1 VVLEG
6 TTLAHDLI
14 RETVAA
20 DTYRV
25 SAEPM
30 QLFAELSDALALC
43 VHDEAHGVGGLLH
56 LRFVGDEGRTNA
68 ATDQELNSLLR
79 LLDGFKKDVLEHSPP
94 SNAVQARI
102 LAHASPSAKNG
113 GVSAT
118 LVDLIKAD
126 LADVKIVCGTQTL
139 QRPDPVQVCFQP
151 REGRVR
157 ILAPAPGGV
166 KTR

>member
-1 VVLEG
+1 
-6 TTLAHDLI
+6 LAVDLI
-14 RETVAA
+14 RDTVAA

-25 SAEPM
+25 SDEPV

-43 VHDEAHGVGGLLH
+43 VHDEAHNVGGLLH
-56 LRFVGDEGRTNA
+56 LRFVGDAGRTSA
-68 ATDQELNSLLR
+68 ATDQELCSLLR
-79 LLDGFKKDVLEHSPP
+79 LLDGFKKDVLELSPP

-102 LAHASPSAKNG
+102 LAHASPSATNG

-126 LADVKIVCGTQTL
+126 LADGKIVCGTQTL
-139 QRPDPVQVCFQP
+139 QRTDPVHVCFQP

-157 ILAPAPGGV
+157 ILAVGPAPGPL

>member
-1 VVLEG
+1 
-6 TTLAHDLI
+6 LAVDLI
-14 RETVAA
+14 RDTVAA

-25 SAEPM
+25 SDEPV

-43 VHDEAHGVGGLLH
+43 VHDEAHSVGGLLH
-56 LRFVGDEGRTNA
+56 LRFVGDEGRTSA
-68 ATDQELNSLLR
+68 ATDQELCSLLR
-79 LLDGFKKDVLEHSPP
+79 LLDGFKKDVLELSPP
-94 SNAVQARI
+94 SSAVQARI
-102 LAHASPSAKNG
+102 LAHASPSAANG

-126 LADVKIVCGTQTL
+126 LADGKIVCGTQTL
-139 QRPDPVQVCFQP
+139 QRTDPVHVCFQP

-157 ILAPAPGGV
+157 ILALGPAPGPL